1 MKLEGTRFGTIEF
14 AEEDLVTLP
23 DGMIGFSEFNQ
34 FVIVNTKD
42 ESPFRWLQSLEEPKL
57 AFLLAF
63 PERIIG
69 VYSPE
74 IPIKDASELNLLDT
88 APYLV
93 FVTATIPKG
102 RPMEATANLSAPV
115 VINADSRIGKQIV
128 LEDEAYTVRYP
139 IFEQR
144 AMATAA

>member
-57 AFLLAF
+57 AFLLHF
-63 PERIIG
+63 QKE
-69 VYSPE
+69 S
-74 IPIKDASELNLLDT
+74 SETIHQKSLL
-88 APYLV
+88 
-93 FVTATIPKG
+93 KMH
-102 RPMEATANLSAPV
+102 RS
-115 VINADSRIGKQIV
+115 
-128 LEDEAYTVRYP
+128 
-139 IFEQR
+139 
-144 AMATAA
+144 